1 MLFLL
6 SMSRPSVKM
15 HFFLD
20 AGSKEC
26 GKRFDVIFGR
36 RSPSLGEP
44 ASSSCSWLG
53 SKRKSCEWAAEFCY
67 IHDSFLS
74 STDEERRWQRG
85 ACWSPFAAGC
95 LLRVWALAAL
105 RSLLAK
111 ERRSSRCSCS
121 AIFISVPCAM
131 LRALRGVSG
140 GAEGRESGMAGGGN

>member
-111 ERRSSRCSCS
+111 ERRSSRCS
-121 AIFISVPCAM
+121 AIFISVPCSV
-131 LRALRGVSG
+131 R
-140 GAEGRESGMAGGGN
+140 GAECRGGRRGESPGWLAGEIKAK